1 MIKLVFSLASLAL
14 FLPLSSAFS
23 LTWDELGKVDSKQI
37 QATTLKELTPL
48 SLGSRILGHT
58 LSSPFYIPEQPTAEL
73 ILGGILNVTQY
84 RALSESP
91 RLLTDLDRLKSVELG
106 NEELIAQL
114 KAISNQL
121 TFKTL
126 IPPSLQEALH
136 TRTQASRGDTSDP
149 TDQKTLNQWILAVE
163 LTIEHYREEALQ
175 LGYPLSQPLLI
186 VNVAKE
192 YAPTGAIS
200 LTDLPVQM
208 LRSEDDLLFLLKR
221 PAPTTRVIFAPWV
234 DSTRFDLSKD
244 LPTLSQAISTAHQH
258 GFVVYIHC
266 KHGASRSAAL
276 TLDYLL
282 HYASTHAE
290 DIKKNLE
297 PFTSTETSS
306 SASISSAASASVSIS
321 DFDLF
326 QTSLHALQSLREEV
340 NPNLGFIE
348 TLKKRM
354 SK

>member
-1 MIKLVFSLASLAL
+1 MIKLGFSLASLAFL
-14 FLPLSSAFS
+14 FFPLSGFS
-23 LTWDELGKVDSKQI
+23 MTWEELGKIDSKQI
-37 QATTLKELTPL
+37 QDTTLKELTPL

-58 LSSPFYIPEQPTAEL
+58 LSSPFYVPEQPTAEL

-91 RLLTDLDRLKSVELG
+91 RLLADLDRLKSVALG
-106 NEELIAQL
+106 NEELITQL

-121 TFKTL
+121 AFKTL

-136 TRTQASRGDTSDP
+136 NRAQAVSGDRSDP
-149 TDQKTLNQWILAVE
+149 TDQKALNQWILAVE
-163 LTIEHYREEALQ
+163 LTIGHYREEALQ
-175 LGYPLSQPLLI
+175 LGYPLAQPLLI

-208 LRSEDDLLFLLKR
+208 LRSEEDLLFLLKR
-221 PAPTTRVIFAPWV
+221 PAPRTRVIFAPWV
-234 DSTRFDLSKD
+234 DSSRFDLSKD
-244 LPTLSQAISTAHQH
+244 LPTLSQAISTAHQY

-266 KHGASRSAAL
+266 KHGVSRSAAL

-282 HYASTHAE
+282 HYASSRLNPSE
-290 DIKKNLE
+290 E
-297 PFTSTETSS
+297 P
-306 SASISSAASASVSIS
+306 SVNATAT

-326 QTSLHALQSLREEV
+326 QTSLHALQTLREQV
-340 NPNLGFIE
+340 QPNPGFIE